1 MRKRYHP
8 KPINFDMKIKIQIWI
23 TSLLFLLSCSPHTFE
38 NGFKSA
44 YDFENKQINS
54 FNLNMISDAPLR
66 VSASAKV
73 FVSQEE
79 AFKLVAEDL
88 HQWFPGL
95 EKFKYDH
102 SGASQIT
109 FADGSVRTGI
119 YKNDKM
125 VEVIRKWEAPY
136 FYVYQIDLDH
146 SEAYIPIKNHMGVF
160 TVERGRG
167 GAVYITWKQYFDP
180 KIPFTGPIVSWV
192 MGNIAHK
199 AFADLSEKFGKND

>member
-1 MRKRYHP
+1 M
-8 KPINFDMKIKIQIWI
+8 
-23 TSLLFLLSCSPHTFE
+23 FLLSCSPHTFE

-102 SGASQIT
+102 SGASQKT
-109 FADGSVRTGI
+109 FADGS
-119 YKNDKM
+119 
-125 VEVIRKWEAPY
+125 
-136 FYVYQIDLDH
+136 
-146 SEAYIPIKNHMGVF
+146 SC
-160 TVERGRG
+160 
-167 GAVYITWKQYFDP
+167 
-180 KIPFTGPIVSWV
+180 
-192 MGNIAHK
+192 
-199 AFADLSEKFGKND
+199 ADLTSIWGTMTSATLVIGGEGRQRHARLIKKCAKQPKKRDAKKTT